1 MLNSVFGN
9 TDFLKRALDGSWN
22 RMEAISSNIANVNT
36 PGYKKMVVDFE
47 SVLMNEVENKG
58 ISLSTT
64 HGKHIS
70 KNNFLNGSEP
80 FIRRDMSGKTR
91 RDGNNVNIDVE
102 TADLA
107 KNTIMYNS
115 LIKQISR
122 QFNTI
127 ETVINEGG
135 K

>member
-47 SVLMNEVENKG
+47 NVLMNEIENKG

-70 KNNFLNGSEP
+70 KNSYLNGSEP

>member
-1 MLNSVFGN
+1 MLNRVFSN
-9 TDFLKRALDGSWN
+9 TDFLKKALDGSWN
-22 RMEAISSNIANVNT
+22 RMEAISSNITNVNT
-36 PGYKKMVVDFE
+36 PGYKRLIVDFE
-47 SVLMNEVENKG
+47 EALLNELENKRV
-58 ISLSTT
+58 SLSTT

-70 KNNFLNGSEP
+70 KSSFLIGNESI
-80 FIRRDMSGKTR
+80 IRRDVNSRTR

-107 KNTIMYNS
+107 KNTIMYNA
-115 LIKQISR
+115 LIRQISR
-122 QFNTI
+122 QFNII